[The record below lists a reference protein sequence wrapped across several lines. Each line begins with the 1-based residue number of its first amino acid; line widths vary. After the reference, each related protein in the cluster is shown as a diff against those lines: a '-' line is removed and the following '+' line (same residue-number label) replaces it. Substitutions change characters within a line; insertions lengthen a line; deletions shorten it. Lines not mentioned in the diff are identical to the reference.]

1 MLKIAPTVDSVNELP
16 SEEEELEFVKAFRD
30 LMRLRNI
37 LSGFSDFQFEDLEI
51 DEQTFEDYKS
61 KYLDI
66 HDKVKTITER
76 EKVSILDD
84 VDFELELIHR
94 DEINVAYILR
104 LLSKLHESEEK
115 EKTKQREEIIN
126 LLGGEAQLRSKKELI
141 EKFIDQNLPK
151 IYDVD
156 EIPEAFA
163 VFWDA
168 ERQAA
173 LDNLCEEEQLIL
185 EEVKTVIENYLF
197 TSRRPL
203 RDSIVATLK
212 EKPRILERKTILERV
227 TDRIMAFVGLFD
239 EGMGGV

>member
-1 MLKIAPTVDSVNELP
+1 MDSVNELP

>member
-1 MLKIAPTVDSVNELP
+1 
-16 SEEEELEFVKAFRD
+16 
-30 LMRLRNI
+30 
-37 LSGFSDFQFEDLEI
+37 I

-66 HDKVKTITER
+66 HDKVKNFTEK

-163 VFWDA
+163 LFWDA

-212 EKPRILERKTILERV
+212 EKPKILERKTILERV